1 MTAIVVDLR
10 QLWLELWQGI
20 LKIVMMEIFKWRED
34 EKLEILCE
42 SSRTQ
47 EGSKVDM
54 AKSKSSRDK
63 LEHRDA

>member
-20 LKIVMMEIFKWRED
+20 LKIVMMEIFKWRVD
-34 EKLEILCE
+34 EKSEILCE
-42 SSRTQ
+42 SIRTQ
-47 EGSKVDM
+47 GGSKVDM